1 VVISDSKESEDP
13 LETQYNFTT
22 STKIQALLT
31 DLKNVRSKT
40 PVDEPPI
47 KSVVFSQWTKMLDTI
62 EPVLKSEGFK
72 VVRLDGRMR
81 RIDRAIAIDKFK
93 KDPKVLV
100 MLISLRAGG
109 VGLNLTAAS
118 RIYLLEP
125 YWNPAVEQQAVD
137 RVHRLGQTRPV
148 QTIRFIA
155 KGTIEENMVAL
166 QQKKMELARM
176 TFNEKDETEAMSSK
190 AQKQALMEE
199 RLAELKNL
207 FR

>member
-1 VVISDSKESEDP
+1 MVISDSEDP

-31 DLKNVRSKT
+31 DLKNIRSKT

-62 EPVLKSEGFK
+62 KPVLKSEGFK

-93 KDPKVLV
+93 KDPEVLV